1 MRAQVGDRIV
11 LAAEHVDGPTRDGR
25 VVEVRGADGGP
36 PYMVQWAD
44 GHTGLL
50 FPGPGS
56 VLRVGAS
63 VPHSRPAAPAEVPA
77 PSPPVDSASAGTS
90 SAASAPPSTEWTIR
104 VSVHPG
110 DDSVAHAVLVVQGMP
125 ELEATGASHRSPGDP
140 ADPVIG
146 QEVAVARAL
155 RHLADEVLQRATAQV
170 SASTGEAHVRIAPF

>member
-1 MRAQVGDRIV
+1 MRAEVGDRIV

-36 PYMVQWAD
+36 PYLVEWTD

-63 VPHSRPAAPAEVPA
+63 VPHARPGAPAPA
-77 PSPPVDSASAGTS
+77 PAPAPNADAAGEP
-90 SAASAPPSTEWTIR
+90 AVPQPSEPTHEWTIR

-110 DDSVAHAVLVVQGMP
+110 DDSIAHAVLVVQGMP
-125 ELEATGASHRSPGDP
+125 DLEATGASHRSPADP
-140 ADPVIG
+140 ADPRIG
-146 QEVAVARAL
+146 EEVAVARAL

-170 SASTGEAHVRIAPF
+170 TTSTGEARVRIAPF